1 MPTVPFHSVDMG
13 AHQVHQETWAEEK
26 SAETVSVLG
35 GILQK
40 TMLAVQEELLLI

>member
-13 AHQVHQETWAEEK
+13 AHQQTWAEEK

-35 GILQK
+35 DILQK